1 MDKKEVR
8 KTIRG
13 LFKKNGDAD
22 GKIKKEDLRKLL
34 EEAFASHE
42 KKVRNSTH
50 SLYGAQL
57 RRRSI
62 QNTPTGS
69 PAS

>member
-1 MDKKEVR
+1 MDKREVR

-13 LFKKNGDAD
+13 IFKKNGDAD

-34 EEAFASHE
+34 EEAFGSHE
-42 KKVRNSTH
+42 KKVSNSTH

-57 RRRSI
+57 
-62 QNTPTGS
+62 
-69 PAS
+69 